1 MTCTRYA
8 PLKPLVFAF
17 TAILCLSLVSCNSQQ
32 PQQVQP
38 LTTEEQNNMEQ
49 DRQKTMEQV
58 KQLTSG
64 YDKAMKAVPPSTGYD
79 PKKALHQKQ

>member
-1 MTCTRYA
+1 MNCTRYA
-8 PLKPLVFAF
+8 PLRPFVFAS
-17 TAILCLSLVSCNSQQ
+17 AAALCLSLLGCNSQQ
-32 PQQVQP
+32 PQQTQS
-38 LTTEEQNNMEQ
+38 LTAEEQMKMEQ